1 MPDVTI
7 SDDLSDTG
15 TINVYPEG
23 SIVRVTGT
31 HIGIDVLTETS
42 QVRVFGESYFFRIKI
57 RWNGGASPAQVLDI
71 TPSGLLVDCRVEI
84 HNNISPYEWAIS
96 YRTLGGQTVRDEVSI
111 TPTPGNLLQQ
121 ITYTGYADGIV
132 WTDIGFITKDSNG
145 TPIYPDDGDV
155 CWIEVGPGNF

>member
-57 RWNGGASPAQVLDI
+57 RWNEIGRAS
-71 TPSGLLVDCRVEI
+71 CRE
-84 HNNISPYEWAIS
+84 
-96 YRTLGGQTVRDEVSI
+96 R
-111 TPTPGNLLQQ
+111 
-121 ITYTGYADGIV
+121 
-132 WTDIGFITKDSNG
+132 
-145 TPIYPDDGDV
+145 V
-155 CWIEVGPGNF
+155 CLYV